1 MNTSVNN
8 NVRASALQSE
18 LRIKF
23 DIGPL
28 DIVSRTEENFD
39 DLIERKQYKSGNLN
53 TLNELRLRLTDG
65 GKLILVNSYNG
76 RTDAAYTALQEI
88 LMNKAGFINVEF
100 EQSNNGTTATAVKRP
115 AVAIDIGYGM
125 TIREMIAEQEIRE
138 CHDFAEEIYYNKDF
152 NYNYE
157 VARQF
162 DPNADMFCV
171 IDESAIIWAIG
182 RIVYRAPGY
191 NCPFMYATKPD
202 GSHIEVEG
210 DYMRTGEVMGLYRE
224 GKKGVVAFKKLMENF
239 AIYAFKTSKFE
250 RIWTTYDEIDSF
262 TGTYYRRKLLMR
274 GTGVKL
280 TYRDFGGTWVLIYT
294 DQVKELHDFHSR
306 MFSR

>member
-8 NVRASALQSE
+8 EVRASARQSE
-18 LRIKF
+18 I
-23 DIGPL
+23 
-28 DIVSRTEENFD
+28 RTEIDLGYLGIDDRTDDNFD
-39 DLIERKQYKSGNLN
+39 DLIERKQYKSGNLHA
-53 TLNELRLRLTDG
+53 LNELRLQLTDG
-65 GKLILVNSYNG
+65 GKLILVNSFTG
-76 RTDAAYTALQEI
+76 RTDAGYSALQEI
-88 LMNKAGFINVEF
+88 LMNKAGFINVKF
-100 EQSNNGTTATAVKRP
+100 EQSNNVNTATAVKRP
-115 AVAIDIGYGM
+115 AVSIDIGYGM
-125 TIREMIAEQEIRE
+125 TIREMISEQEIRE

-152 NYNYE
+152 NYNYD

-171 IDESAIIWAIG
+171 IDESETIWAIG
-182 RIVYRAPGY
+182 RIVYRTPGY

-202 GSHIEVEG
+202 GSHIEVEHE
-210 DYMRTGEVMGLYRE
+210 YMRTGEVMGLYRE

-239 AIYAFKTSKFE
+239 AIYAFETSKFDC
-250 RIWTTYDEIDSF
+250 IWTTYDEIDSF

-294 DQVKELHDFHSR
+294 DRIKELYDCHSR
-306 MFSR
+306 MFAR